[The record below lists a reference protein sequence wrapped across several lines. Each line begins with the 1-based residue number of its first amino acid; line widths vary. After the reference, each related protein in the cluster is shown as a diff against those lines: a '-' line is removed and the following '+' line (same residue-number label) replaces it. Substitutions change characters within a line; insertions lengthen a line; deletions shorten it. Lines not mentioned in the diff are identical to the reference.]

1 LATRVIEQLRR
12 PGLRGRLTLVLA
24 AGATV
29 LTLALVIGFNLVL
42 RAGLRRD
49 VDNSLRARAS
59 GALASVEVLSGRI
72 RIREVP
78 GDAAIDRQV
87 WVFSGA
93 RVLEAPPEPA
103 VAQAAARAAAR
114 APGTFREVPALD
126 LRLLGLPVRDKGRTL
141 ATVVA
146 GVSVVPYER
155 TAARSLAASV
165 VLGLLVL
172 GAMLAAIRWTIA
184 AALRPVDR
192 MTAEAAA
199 WSVHDLDH
207 RFSRAGPQDELS
219 RLAATFNDLLARLS
233 ASFRHEQRF
242 SAEISHELKTPLA
255 KLIAESELALRR
267 ERTSEDYRAALAA
280 VARDARSM
288 VRVVE
293 TLVAVARS
301 ELDPRSGTADPAA
314 VVESVVESLSPTTRA
329 GVGLDLRLAGRNA
342 RLGVDGD
349 LAERVLAPVVA
360 NALRY
365 ARTQAAVEVRSE
377 DGVVEF
383 VVTDDGP
390 GVPAEQREVVF
401 TPGFRGAPTADDVD
415 GGHGAGLGL
424 ALARRLA
431 VAAGGTVR
439 CDGVAGGGTAFV
451 ITLPAA

>member
-1 LATRVIEQLRR
+1 
-12 PGLRGRLTLVLA
+12 
-24 AGATV
+24 V
-29 LTLALVIGFNLVL
+29 LTVALVIGFNVVL

-49 VDNSLRARAS
+49 IDSSLQARAS
-59 GALASVEVLSGRI
+59 GALASVEVTRGRI
-72 RIREVP
+72 RIREAP

-87 WVFSGA
+87 WVFSGT
-93 RVLEAPPEPA
+93 RVVEAPPEPPA
-103 VAQAAARAAAR
+103 LQAAAQKAAR
-114 APGTFREVPALD
+114 APGTYRDVPAFD
-126 LRLLGLPVRDKGRTL
+126 VRLLGLPVSDKGQSL
-141 ATVVA
+141 GTVVA

-155 TAARSLAASV
+155 TAARTLVASV

-172 GAMLAAIRWTIA
+172 GAMLAAIRWTIS

-207 RFSRAGPQDELS
+207 RFSGAGPQDELS

-242 SAEISHELKTPLA
+242 SAEVSHELKTPLA

-267 ERTSEDYRAALAA
+267 ERSREDYRAALAA
-280 VARDARSM
+280 VARDARAM

-314 VVESVVESLSPTTRA
+314 VVESVVESLSPTAPA
-329 GVGLDLRLAGRNA
+329 GVGLDLRLAGRSA

-365 ARTQAAVEVRSE
+365 ARTQAAVEVRTQ

-390 GVPAEQREVVF
+390 GVPIDQREAVF
-401 TPGFRGAPTADDVD
+401 TPGFRGAAATDDAEA
-415 GGHGAGLGL
+415 GHGAGLGL

-439 CDGVAGGGTAFV
+439 CDGVAAGGTAFV
-451 ITLPAA
+451 VTLPAA